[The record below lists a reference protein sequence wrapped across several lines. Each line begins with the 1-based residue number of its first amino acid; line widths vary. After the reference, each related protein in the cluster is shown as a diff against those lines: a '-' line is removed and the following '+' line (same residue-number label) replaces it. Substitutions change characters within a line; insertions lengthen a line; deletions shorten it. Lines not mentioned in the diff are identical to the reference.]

1 MHREIAK
8 VSDDQVCDHINH
20 NGLDDRKAN
29 LRPASRCQN
38 AWNRRKPRNNSRSK
52 YKGITFHSRQK
63 KWSARIQVEGKSKFL
78 GTFDDEIEA
87 AKAYDEAA
95 RKYYGK
101 FAVLN
106 FK

>member
-1 MHREIAK
+1 MTEPEAYI
-8 VSDDQVCDHINH
+8 
-20 NGLDDRKAN
+20 
-29 LRPASRCQN
+29 
-38 AWNRRKPRNNSRSK
+38 K
-52 YKGITFHSRQK
+52 Y
-63 KWSARIQVEGKSKFL
+63 L
-78 GTFDDEIEA
+78 GSFDDEIEA

>member
-1 MHREIAK
+1 M
-8 VSDDQVCDHINH
+8 QVA
-20 NGLDDRKAN
+20 GVG
-29 LRPASRCQN
+29 
-38 AWNRRKPRNNSRSK
+38 K
-52 YKGITFHSRQK
+52 Y
-63 KWSARIQVEGKSKFL
+63 L
-78 GTFDDEIEA
+78 GFFDDEIEA